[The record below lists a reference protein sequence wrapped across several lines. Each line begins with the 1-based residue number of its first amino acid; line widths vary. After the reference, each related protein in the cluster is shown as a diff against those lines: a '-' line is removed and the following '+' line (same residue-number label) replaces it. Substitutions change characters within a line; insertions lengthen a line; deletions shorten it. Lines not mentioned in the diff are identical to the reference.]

1 MKKLILLPLLLAMT
15 SCSSVKN
22 EAQGAASAA
31 TFGVGILTY
40 PIVAPFLGS
49 DSDEKKEDE

>member
-1 MKKLILLPLLLAMT
+1 MKKLILLPLLLALT